1 MAWPFGN
8 RKKGFNFFDD
18 MDEEFGRMREEME
31 RMMEDAMA
39 RQQDEGGEEGE
50 SKRYGPY
57 VYGFSM
63 RTGPDGKPVFEEF
76 GNTKPPSKEMPSG
89 EREPLIDV
97 IEEKAQIAVIAE
109 LPGVEKKDIKLK
121 AVGKTLSIQVNTPER
136 KYSKKIELPAEVKPN
151 TAKATY
157 KNGVLE
163 VRLDRQKPK
172 REEESSIQVD

>member
-39 RQQDEGGEEGE
+39 RQQGGGEEGE

-97 IEEKAQIAVIAE
+97 IDEKAQIAVIAE

-136 KYSKKIELPAEVKPN
+136 KYSKRIELPAEVKPN

-163 VRLDRQKPK
+163 VVLKKKEKSKPK
-172 REEESSIQVD
+172 GEQIKVE